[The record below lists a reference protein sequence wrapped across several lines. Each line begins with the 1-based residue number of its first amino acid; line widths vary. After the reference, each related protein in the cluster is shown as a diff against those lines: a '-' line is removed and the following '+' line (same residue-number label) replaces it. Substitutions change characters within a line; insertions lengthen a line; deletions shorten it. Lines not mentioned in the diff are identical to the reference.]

1 MNYETVQ
8 NNVWTPFSILNGI
21 VNATDNPRNT
31 LKIMNNRKELYNEN
45 KLNTISRNINKT
57 CVSNVYFSKDNIEN
71 LHKGIIN
78 NVYNKSKGSYK
89 IGKQSGDELTIVM
102 RSIYFQH
109 SKNNPNNVLEQ
120 VRELNKYVIDW
131 CTDEIITNIK
141 QYDSYKQSISTLPM
155 PLEHSQLSTQKG
167 TRTLEIKSFI

>member
-89 IGKQSGDELTIVM
+89 IRKQSGDELTIVM